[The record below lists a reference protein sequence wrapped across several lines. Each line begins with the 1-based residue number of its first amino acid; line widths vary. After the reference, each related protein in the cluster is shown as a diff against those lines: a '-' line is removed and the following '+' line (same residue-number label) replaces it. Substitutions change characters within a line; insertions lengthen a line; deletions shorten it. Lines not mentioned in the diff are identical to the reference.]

1 MSNVKKVL
9 DGGGLTPS
17 PAPTTAA
24 TSTAMT
30 QPAAGVRNVNGPKPM
45 GTGQS
50 VAAVVP
56 TPLPAPIKSLSRTP
70 TSTAST
76 TTTQPV
82 GRSAS
87 SRRPKGKGSDGGGG
101 GVDAAEGEA
110 TIIRQATASSPTRTV
125 KIGGLGSKLFK
136 KCKSATFQIDGATY
150 TIGKYMY
157 IIKYM
162 ALASLYRHS
171 LYTRWI
177 LFMS

>member
-17 PAPTTAA
+17 PAPITAA

-30 QPAAGVRNVNGPKPM
+30 QPATGVRNVNGPKPM

-56 TPLPAPIKSLSRTP
+56 TPLPVPIKSLSRTP
-70 TSTAST
+70 TSTAS

-87 SRRPKGKGSDGGGG
+87 SRRPKGKGSD

-157 IIKYM
+157 Y
-162 ALASLYRHS
+162 LYC
-171 LYTRWI
+171 
-177 LFMS
+177 